1 MDDDRDRGEWT
12 DEKER
17 HPEGDEKPMPVQEEG
32 LAVGLEAVEEQ
43 DPDLDPQIAAEVQ
56 LQEETREAEE
66 EFGPI
71 EDAVEDPADDD

>member
-17 HPEGDEKPMPVQEEG
+17 HPEGEEKPIPVQEEG
-32 LAVGLEAVEEQ
+32 LAVGLEAVDEQ

>member
-17 HPEGDEKPMPVQEEG
+17 HPEGEEKPMPVQEEG

-71 EDAVEDPADDD
+71 EDAVEDPADDG

>member
-17 HPEGDEKPMPVQEEG
+17 HPEGHEKPMPVQEEG
-32 LAVGLEAVEEQ
+32 LAVGLEAVDGQ

-56 LQEETREAEE
+56 LQEETRELEE